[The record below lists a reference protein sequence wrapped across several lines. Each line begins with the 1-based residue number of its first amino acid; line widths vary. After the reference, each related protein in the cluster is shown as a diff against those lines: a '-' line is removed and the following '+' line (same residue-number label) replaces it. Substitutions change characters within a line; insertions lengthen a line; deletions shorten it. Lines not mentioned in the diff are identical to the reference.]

1 MENKEHDIK
10 EIVSRSCSF
19 VDTAL
24 AECSGRET
32 VSTSVITNILLDLR
46 IYLSAIKPAT
56 TIEDNQNHDHD

>member
-32 VSTSVITNILLDLR
+32 VSTSVLTNILLDLR

-56 TIEDNQNHDHD
+56 TIEDNQNHDHS

>member
-32 VSTSVITNILLDLR
+32 VSTSVITDILLDFR
-46 IYLSAIKPAT
+46 IYLSAIDKST

>member
-1 MENKEHDIK
+1 MENKEHGIK

-32 VSTSVITNILLDLR
+32 VSTSVLTNILLDLR

-56 TIEDNQNHDHD
+56 TIEDSANDDHS

>member
-10 EIVSRSCSF
+10 DVVSRSCSF

-46 IYLSAIKPAT
+46 IYLSALNPAG
-56 TIEDNQNHDHD
+56 TIEDSANDDHS

>member
-19 VDTAL
+19 IDTAL

-32 VSTSVITNILLDLR
+32 VSTSVITNTLLDLR

-56 TIEDNQNHDHD
+56 TIEDSANDDHS